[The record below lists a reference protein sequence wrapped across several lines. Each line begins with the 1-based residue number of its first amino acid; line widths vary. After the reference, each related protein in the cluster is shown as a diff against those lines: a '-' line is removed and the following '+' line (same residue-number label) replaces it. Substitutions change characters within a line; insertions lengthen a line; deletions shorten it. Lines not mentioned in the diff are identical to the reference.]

1 MNTYLI
7 SIYLHVIFAAFWI
20 GGMLFLP
27 LILLPSIKNNPERI
41 HLLYHTG
48 IKFRFYGWIAL
59 IGLIITGIINMF
71 LKGIPFNLDFL
82 IENQYGKLLGLKLL
96 FFFTMLLV
104 SGLHDFYVG
113 TKTIEQIQQNKSKNT
128 KQLARWTGRIN
139 LLLALS
145 IAFLGVAL
153 SRGGFN

>member
-1 MNTYLI
+1 MSAYLI
-7 SIYLHVIFAAFWI
+7 SVFLHIVFATFWV

-27 LILLPSIKNNPERI
+27 LVLLPSIKNNLERVQ
-41 HLLYHTG
+41 LLYDTG

-59 IGLIITGIINMF
+59 IGLVITGVTNMIF
-71 LKGIPFNLDFL
+71 KGLPFSWEFL
-82 IENQYGKLLGLKLL
+82 IHHQYGKLLGLKIL
-96 FFFTMLLV
+96 FFLTMLLV

-113 TKTIEQIQQNKSKNT
+113 TKTIEKIKQNKSKSI

-145 IAFLGVAL
+145 IALLGVIL

>member
-7 SIYLHVIFAAFWI
+7 SIYLHVIFTAFWI

-27 LILLPSIKNNPERI
+27 LILLPCIKNSPERI
-41 HLLYHTG
+41 HLLFHTG

-59 IGLIITGIINMF
+59 IGLIITGITNMF
-71 LKGIPFNLDFL
+71 LKGIPFNLEFL
-82 IENQYGKLLGLKLL
+82 IKNQYGKLLGLKLL
-96 FFFTMLLV
+96 FFFTMLLI

>member
-7 SIYLHVIFAAFWI
+7 SIYLHVIFTAFWI

-27 LILLPSIKNNPERI
+27 LILLPSIKNNSERI
-41 HLLYHTG
+41 QLLYDTG
-48 IKFRFYGWIAL
+48 IKFRFYGWIVL
-59 IGLIITGIINMF
+59 IGLIITGITNMF
-71 LKGIPFNLDFL
+71 LKGIPFNLEFL
-82 IENQYGKLLGLKLL
+82 IKNQYGKLLGLKLL

-113 TKTIEQIQQNKSKNT
+113 TKTIEQIQQNKSKNI

-153 SRGGFN
+153 SRGGF

>member
-1 MNTYLI
+1 MNLYFI
-7 SIYLHVIFAAFWI
+7 SVFLHVIFAAFWI

-27 LILLPSIKNNPERI
+27 LILLPSIKNNPERN
-41 HLLYHTG
+41 HLLFHTG

-59 IGLIITGIINMF
+59 IGLIITGITNMF
-71 LKGIPFNLDFL
+71 LKGIPFNLEFL
-82 IENQYGKLLGLKLL
+82 IKNQYGKLLGLKLL

-113 TKTIEQIQQNKSKNT
+113 TKTIEQIQQNKSENI

-153 SRGGFN
+153 SRGGF

>member
-7 SIYLHVIFAAFWI
+7 SIYLHVIFTAFWI

-27 LILLPSIKNNPERI
+27 LILLPSIKTNPERI
-41 HLLYHTG
+41 HLLFHTG

-59 IGLIITGIINMF
+59 IGLIITGITNMF
-71 LKGIPFNLDFL
+71 LKGIPFNLEFL
-82 IENQYGKLLGLKLL
+82 IKNDYGKLLGLKLL
-96 FFFTMLLV
+96 FFFTMLLI

-139 LLLALS
+139 LLLALT
-145 IAFLGVAL
+145 IAFLGVAF
-153 SRGGFN
+153 SRGGFI

>member
-1 MNTYLI
+1 MNLYFI
-7 SIYLHVIFAAFWI
+7 SVFLHVIFAAFWI

-41 HLLYHTG
+41 HLLFHTG

-59 IGLIITGIINMF
+59 IGLIITGITNMF
-71 LKGIPFNLDFL
+71 LKGIPFNLEFL
-82 IENQYGKLLGLKLL
+82 IKNQYGKLLGLKLL

-113 TKTIEQIQQNKSKNT
+113 TKTIEQIQQNKSENIN
-128 KQLARWTGRIN
+128 QLARWTGRIN

-153 SRGGFN
+153 SRGGF

>member
-7 SIYLHVIFAAFWI
+7 SIYLHVIFTAFWI

-27 LILLPSIKNNPERI
+27 LILLPSIKNNSERI
-41 HLLYHTG
+41 QLLYDTG

-59 IGLIITGIINMF
+59 IGLIITGITNMF
-71 LKGIPFNLDFL
+71 LKGIPFNLEFL
-82 IENQYGKLLGLKLL
+82 IKNQYGKLLGLKLL

-113 TKTIEQIQQNKSKNT
+113 TKTIEQIQQNKSKNI

-153 SRGGFN
+153 SRGGF